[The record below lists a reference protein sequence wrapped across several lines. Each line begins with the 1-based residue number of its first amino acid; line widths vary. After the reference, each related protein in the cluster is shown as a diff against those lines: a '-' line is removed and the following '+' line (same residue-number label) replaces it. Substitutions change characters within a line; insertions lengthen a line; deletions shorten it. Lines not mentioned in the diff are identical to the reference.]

1 MKNMEEEKVMSKGT
15 NLFVGFAAG
24 ILVMA
29 LLNGMGTDRKKE
41 TQEGIQSEVQL
52 TDLTEKDNNRV
63 SEEAEICQ
71 EDICE
76 SEVCEELTSDS
87 IYVFN
92 NMEIS
97 QDFIKEML
105 LYQYIEYGIR
115 KFNESNGYEL
125 RYSVNLQDMLPYNA
139 RFYMKDE
146 NEEPFKT
153 DLAKEMIP
161 ELSNNLYNFE
171 LENDMQNRYMS
182 IDTYNMKIYVY
193 DGMVK

>member
-1 MKNMEEEKVMSKGT
+1 MEEEKVMSKGT

-41 TQEGIQSEVQL
+41 TQEGIQPEVQL
-52 TDLTEKDNNRV
+52 TDLTEKDNSWV
-63 SEEAEICQ
+63 SEEW
-71 EDICE
+71 
-76 SEVCEELTSDS
+76 TNDS

-125 RYSVNLQDMLPYNA
+125 WYSVDLQDMLPYNTQ
-139 RFYMKDE
+139 FYMKDE

>member
-1 MKNMEEEKVMSKGT
+1 MEGEKVMSKGT
-15 NLFVGFAAG
+15 NLFVGFSVG

-41 TQEGIQSEVQL
+41 TQKGIQSEVQL
-52 TDLTEKDNNRV
+52 TDLAEKENSRV
-63 SEEAEICQ
+63 SKKENEIYQ

-76 SEVCEELTSDS
+76 AGVREELTNDS
-87 IYVFN
+87 IHVFN

-115 KFNESNGYEL
+115 KFNETNGYER
-125 RYSVNLQDMLPYNA
+125 RYSVNLQDMLPYNTQ
-139 RFYMKDE
+139 FCMKNE

-153 DLAKEMIP
+153 DLAKEMIS

-193 DGMVK
+193 DDMVK